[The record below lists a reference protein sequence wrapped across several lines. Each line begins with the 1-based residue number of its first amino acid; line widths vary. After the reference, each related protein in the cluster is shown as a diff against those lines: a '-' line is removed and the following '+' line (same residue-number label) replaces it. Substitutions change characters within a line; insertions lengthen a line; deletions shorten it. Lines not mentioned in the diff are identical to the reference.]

1 MIEEE
6 LLKFE
11 VRPSKFHLELRFRAL
26 RALSHRP
33 KAKAKAKKIKEQAK
47 KIK

>member
-1 MIEEE
+1 MIEQE

-11 VRPSKFHLELRFRAL
+11 VRPSKFDLELRFRAL
-26 RALSHRP
+26 RALSHR
-33 KAKAKAKKIKEQAK
+33 AKAKKIKEQAK

>member
-1 MIEEE
+1 MIEQE

-11 VRPSKFHLELRFRAL
+11 VRPSKFDLELRFRSHRAL
-26 RALSHRP
+26 RALSHR
-33 KAKAKAKKIKEQAK
+33 AKAKKIKEQAK